1 MIVRRCSQR
10 SQLLQQ
16 SQWPSLTR
24 SFVNNLCSS
33 INCAGQVD
41 LGDSRGVLRVPG
53 GFVAAGTLCF
63 LRRILAMNSAEA
75 GVR

>member
-16 SQWPSLTR
+16 LQWPPLTR

-33 INCAGQVD
+33 MNCAGRVD
-41 LGDSRGVLRVPG
+41 LGDSRGALRIPG
-53 GFVAAGTLCF
+53 GFVTAGTPRF
-63 LRRILAMNSAEA
+63 LRRVLEMNSAEA